1 MREGCPMSAALGA
14 TAGGTPAHWPRHL
27 PSRLAVP
34 DTTLWFNLE
43 VSAARYPDK
52 PAYLF
57 FGRALTYAALRQQA
71 LSVAG
76 WLQANGVKKGD
87 RVLLQMQNCPQFVTA
102 YYAILRADAVVVP
115 VSPMNTV
122 EELGHYL
129 EDSQAAAAICTA
141 DVAATL
147 CAAIRGLAPGVE
159 GAAPTVLVTRYDD
172 ALPTS
177 TEGRKE
183 IPRDLEAL
191 LLTEHALPAGCSRWL
206 DVLAQS
212 IAPRPQEAGASDM
225 AMLPYTSGTTGRPK
239 GCIHTHDTL
248 MPNALA
254 GALWPQMSASSC
266 MLAALPM
273 FHITGLVF
281 GVLSNVYLGA
291 TAVVMPRWNR
301 ELAGRW
307 IAEHGIT
314 HFACIPTMVIDMFAS
329 PNYRSF
335 GLGSLCNL
343 IGGGSAM
350 PQAVAQRLKEEFD
363 IDFAEGYGLT
373 ETAAMALINPIER
386 AKLQCLGIPI
396 FGNDVRVVDPDS
408 GVELPA
414 GEAGEIVLRGATVFR
429 GYWRKPEA
437 TAQSFIDIGGLSF
450 FRTGDIGY
458 QDDEGYFFIT
468 DRLKRMINASGFK
481 VWPAEV
487 EALLYR
493 HPGVQEAC
501 VIGVPDDYRG
511 ENVKAVVVP
520 RPGIE
525 SRPTGDDLMAWAK
538 TQMAAYKVPRVV
550 DFVSELPKSASG
562 KVLWREVQRQHAGS
576 ASEQR

>member
-1 MREGCPMSAALGA
+1 MSAAPGR
-14 TAGGTPAHWPRHL
+14 PKHWPRHL
-27 PSRLAVP
+27 PAQLTVP
-34 DTTLWFNLE
+34 GTSLWFNLE
-43 VSAARYPDK
+43 VSAARYPEK

-57 FGRALTYAALRQQA
+57 FGRALPYAELRQQA
-71 LSVAG
+71 VAIAG
-76 WLQANGVKKGD
+76 WLQAAGVGKGD
-87 RVLLQMQNCPQFVTA
+87 RVLLQMQNCPQFVVA
-102 YYAILRADAVVVP
+102 YYAIVRADAVVVP

-122 EELGHYL
+122 EELRHYL
-129 EDSQAAAAICTA
+129 EDAQATAAICTA

-147 CAAIRGLAPGVE
+147 CSAIGGLGD
-159 GAAPTVLVTRYDD
+159 GAAPAVLVTRYAD
-172 ALPTS
+172 ALPMPPAS
-177 TEGRKE
+177 QD
-183 IPRDLEAL
+183 IPPELEAM
-191 LLTEHALPAGCSRWL
+191 LLTEHALPAGCERWT
-206 DVLAQS
+206 DALARS
-212 IAPRPQEAGASDM
+212 LTPRPHEARPSDM
-225 AMLPYTSGTTGRPK
+225 VMLPYTSGTTGRPK
-239 GCIHTHDTL
+239 GCIHTHETL

-254 GALWPQMSASSC
+254 GAMWPQMSASSC
-266 MLAALPM
+266 SLAALPM

-307 IAEHGIT
+307 IAEYGVT

-335 GLGSLCNL
+335 GLEALCNL

-350 PQAVAQRLKEEFD
+350 PQAVAERLKQEFD

-373 ETAAMALINPIER
+373 ETAAMTLINPIER

-396 FGNDVRVVDPDS
+396 FGNDVRIVDPET
-408 GVELPA
+408 GVELPT
-414 GEAGEIVLRGATVFR
+414 GQAGEIVLRGATVFR
-429 GYWRKPEA
+429 GYWRQPEA
-437 TAQSFIDIGGLSF
+437 TAQAFKDIAGKSF

-458 QDDEGYFFIT
+458 RDEEGYFFVT

-493 HPGVQEAC
+493 NPAVQEAC
-501 VIGVPDDYRG
+501 VVGVPDDYRG
-511 ENVKAVVVP
+511 ETVKAVVVLRQGLKP
-520 RPGIE
+520 QQAGE
-525 SRPTGDDLMAWAK
+525 DLIAWAK

-550 DFVSELPKSASG
+550 DFVDELPKSASG
-562 KVLWREVQRQHAGS
+562 KVLWREVQRQHATS
-576 ASEQR
+576 A